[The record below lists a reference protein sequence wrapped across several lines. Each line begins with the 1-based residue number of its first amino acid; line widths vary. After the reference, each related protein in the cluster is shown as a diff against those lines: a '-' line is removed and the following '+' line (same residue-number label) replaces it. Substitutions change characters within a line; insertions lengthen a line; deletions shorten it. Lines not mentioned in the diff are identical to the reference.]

1 MASIRSLQ
9 LVQRSD
15 TGQLLVQ
22 RPDTDLPL
30 CGTVWYIV
38 VLYCDEDVMT
48 KYISPPASHL
58 TTVPPA
64 AAARLSL
71 LVWPLYTVEEVT
83 PEEQYMIMMT

>member
-30 CGTVWYIV
+30 CGTVWYSV
-38 VLYCDEDVMT
+38 VLYCNEDVMV
-48 KYISPPASHL
+48 KNNSPPASHL
-58 TTVPPA
+58 TTAPPA

-71 LVWPLYTVEEVT
+71 LVWPLYAVDEVT
-83 PEEQYMIMMT
+83 SEDNDTES

>member
-1 MASIRSLQ
+1 MSAIRSLQ
-9 LVQRSD
+9 FVQRSD

-30 CGTVWYIV
+30 CGRVWYYIV
-38 VLYCDEDVMT
+38 MVIMV
-48 KYISPPASHL
+48 KYNSPPASHL
-58 TTVPPA
+58 TTAPPA

-83 PEEQYMIMMT
+83 SEEK